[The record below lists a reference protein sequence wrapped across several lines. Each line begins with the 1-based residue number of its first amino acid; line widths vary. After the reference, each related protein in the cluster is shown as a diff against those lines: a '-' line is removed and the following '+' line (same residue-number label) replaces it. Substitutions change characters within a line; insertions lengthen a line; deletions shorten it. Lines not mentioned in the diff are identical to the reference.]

1 MRRTTATVAAVG
13 RHTTPQSGFMPLG
26 RETVDRFT
34 HLLLECLEREEV
46 LALLRH
52 AVASAESSGSTGRR
66 PGSMLDHW
74 SRKASAAHQIVSEWW
89 SDPHYVDAR
98 GRPRALPKRGARSIE
113 ALTRRFSPTVHVDDA
128 LDYLIQTGT
137 VERAGSR
144 YLAARRW
151 ASTHGNQGPERVLSL
166 RAVADLLRTMEHNV
180 LPGEGPMGWF
190 QRVAENTQ
198 VPVSR
203 LPEIERQ
210 LERKGMPFLLWWDGY
225 LRQCA
230 KQCRAG
236 ESTVRFGIGVYRF
249 QEGREDAERARRR
262 RGNGVSVRKPAILS
276 GRKP

>member
-34 HLLLECLEREEV
+34 HLLLECLERKEV
-46 LALLRH
+46 VALLRH
-52 AVASAESSGSTGRR
+52 AVASAESSDTSGTR
-66 PGSMLDHW
+66 PGSALDHW
-74 SRKASAAHQIVSEWW
+74 SRKASAAHQVVTEWW
-89 SDPHYVDAR
+89 TDPEYVDAR
-98 GRPRALPKRGARSIE
+98 GRPRALPKRGARSVE
-113 ALTRRFSPTVHVDDA
+113 ALMRRFNPSVDVDDA

-137 VERAGSR
+137 VERGGSR
-144 YLAARRW
+144 YLAVRRW
-151 ASTHGNQGPERVLSL
+151 ASTHGSQGPERVLSL

-198 VPVSR
+198 VPVSK

-230 KQCRAG
+230 RQGRAG
-236 ESTVRFGIGVYRF
+236 EPTVRFGIGVYRF
-249 QEGREDAERARRR
+249 QEGAEDAERARRR
-262 RGNGVSVRKPAILS
+262 RGNGLSVRNSAIAQ
-276 GRKP
+276 GRKS